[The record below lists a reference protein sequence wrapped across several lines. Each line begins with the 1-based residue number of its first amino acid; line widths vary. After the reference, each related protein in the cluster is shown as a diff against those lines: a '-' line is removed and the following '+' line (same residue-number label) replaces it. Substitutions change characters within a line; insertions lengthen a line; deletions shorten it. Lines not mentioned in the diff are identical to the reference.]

1 MDTSFLSRRFITEA
15 IIQIRCRYVGRVLKL
30 QDLQRLP
37 SRENLSNEH
46 RRDKRLVF
54 WKVNKEGISEKV
66 KLPGGKRGSVR
77 CRLAPVNR
85 IFKRKPVTFS
95 ETLQNNPEI

>member
-54 WKVNKEGISEKV
+54 
-66 KLPGGKRGSVR
+66 
-77 CRLAPVNR
+77 
-85 IFKRKPVTFS
+85 
-95 ETLQNNPEI
+95 